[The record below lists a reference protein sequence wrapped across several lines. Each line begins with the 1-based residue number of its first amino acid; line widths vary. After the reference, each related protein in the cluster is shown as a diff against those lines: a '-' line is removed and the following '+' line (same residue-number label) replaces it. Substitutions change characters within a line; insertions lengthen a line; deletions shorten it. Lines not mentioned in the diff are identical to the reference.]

1 MIPNGLPGIPMGA
14 AAMTLG
20 SGEYVIHE
28 TNRPNS
34 IGRFVSYG
42 CVRMFN
48 EDDLI
53 GRVSG
58 CSCG

>member
-1 MIPNGLPGIPMGA
+1 MGA

-48 EDDLI
+48 EGDLI
-53 GRVSG
+53 GRLSG